1 MSFVIDL
8 IPFIAAGLIA
18 FLFYNILRDF
28 EFSLGSSA
36 SMRVGKFASQDRRG
50 ITDKVGDSIVD
61 RLGFSFDSWK
71 HGLLWA
77 QLGGFYEGKT
87 VGSVLG
93 QSVLYGGVGLLALLL
108 LHAMSPLYLIGI
120 CVAAYYPYL
129 QMQGK
134 AGEVREEVKRSL
146 PEAAALIA
154 AEMSAGSSAETA
166 VSRAAV
172 LPGPLGNLIRH
183 VVQNAQQAGRLIF
196 SRDLLEGALVEEFAR
211 YKMPQLEA
219 FARQIDLVAS
229 KGVDAPRQM
238 SEVARGL
245 AREYRSEIAKAAESL
260 SNKLLLP
267 MTLYIF
273 VPFMAAIFLPL
284 MASVFVAL

>member
-1 MSFVIDL
+1 MAIVTSL

-18 FLFYNILRDF
+18 FLSYNILRDF
-28 EFSLGSSA
+28 DFSIGSSA
-36 SMRVGKFASQDRRG
+36 ATRVGRFAEMDRRG
-50 ITDKVGDSIVD
+50 VTDKVGDSIVD
-61 RLGFSFDSWK
+61 RLGLSFDSWK
-71 HGLLWA
+71 HELMWA
-77 QLGGFYEGKT
+77 QLGGLYEGKT

-93 QSVLYGGVGLLALLL
+93 LSVLYGGVGLIVILLL
-108 LHAMSPLYLIGI
+108 RTLSPLYLIGV
-120 CVAAYYPYL
+120 CLAAYYPYL
-129 QMQGK
+129 QLRGR
-134 AGEVREEVKRSL
+134 AGEVREAVKRSL

-196 SRDLLEGALVEEFAR
+196 SRDMLEGALVEEFTR
-211 YKMPQLEA
+211 YKSPQLET
-219 FARQIDLVAS
+219 FAQQIDLVAS

-238 SEVARGL
+238 GEVARGL
-245 AREYRSEIAKAAESL
+245 AREYRSEIAKAAEGL

-267 MTLYIF
+267 MTLYVF
-273 VPFMAAIFLPL
+273 MPFMLAVFLPL
-284 MASVFVAL
+284 MASVFMSF

>member
-1 MSFVIDL
+1 MAIVTSL

-18 FLFYNILRDF
+18 LLFYNILRDF
-28 EFSLGSSA
+28 DFSIGSSA
-36 SMRVGKFASQDRRG
+36 ATRVGRFAQMDRRG

-71 HGLLWA
+71 HELMWA
-77 QLGGFYEGKT
+77 QLGGLYEGKT

-93 QSVLYGGVGLLALLL
+93 LSVLYGSIGLVAILLL
-108 LHAMSPLYLIGI
+108 QALSPLYLIGV

-129 QMQGK
+129 QLRGR
-134 AGEVREEVKRSL
+134 AGEVREAVKRSL

-183 VVQNAQQAGRLIF
+183 VVQNAQQGGRLIF
-196 SRDLLEGALVEEFAR
+196 SRDMIEGALVEEFTR
-211 YKMPQLEA
+211 YKSPQLEA
-219 FARQIDLVAS
+219 FAQQIDLVAA

-245 AREYRSEIAKAAESL
+245 AREYRSEIAKAAEGL

-273 VPFMAAIFLPL
+273 LPFMLAVFLPL
-284 MASVFVAL
+284 MASVFTSF